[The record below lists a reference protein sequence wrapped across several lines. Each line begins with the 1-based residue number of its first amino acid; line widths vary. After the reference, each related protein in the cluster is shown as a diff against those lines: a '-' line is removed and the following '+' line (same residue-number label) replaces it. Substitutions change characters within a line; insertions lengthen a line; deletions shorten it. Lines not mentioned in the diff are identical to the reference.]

1 MVRLKLYQLTQD
13 CSDPQSSACSSSKS
27 PIFNCKTGTQ
37 THTASSDGWVG
48 IIVDSSEPSDGVEYT
63 LTVKLDA
70 ATCSAAGCECP

>member
-1 MVRLKLYQLTQD
+1 
-13 CSDPQSSACSSSKS
+13 
-27 PIFNCKTGTQ
+27 
-37 THTASSDGWVG
+37 VG